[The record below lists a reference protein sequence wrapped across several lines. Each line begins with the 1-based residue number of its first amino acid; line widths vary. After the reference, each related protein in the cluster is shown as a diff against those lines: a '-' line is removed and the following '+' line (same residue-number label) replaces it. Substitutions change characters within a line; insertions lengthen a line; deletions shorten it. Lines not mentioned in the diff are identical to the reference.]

1 MTAVREID
9 QEDQLN
15 ELHSDKRRI
24 KDLTYRYDIPLR
36 INESLMQIISQCDA
50 DKKGYLSIDDL
61 QVAMVAIL
69 GYKSNKGEL
78 EKLLSPEFNFNGIS
92 LSACEDLLITKLQEY
107 NINEKIKDIFMS
119 FDAHCRGF
127 LTLSDLMSVFD
138 EVAPRISKATVTSI
152 FRNIDFDE
160 DGRVSYRDFEYM
172 MRLHFDSLQKN

>member
-1 MTAVREID
+1 
-9 QEDQLN
+9 
-15 ELHSDKRRI
+15 
-24 KDLTYRYDIPLR
+24 
-36 INESLMQIISQCDA
+36 MQIISQCDA

-69 GYKSNKGEL
+69 GYKSNKL
-78 EKLLSPEFNFNGIS
+78 VIRFNVALNNINITVCLLN
-92 LSACEDLLITKLQEY
+92 ACEDLLITKLQEY
-107 NINEKIKDIFMS
+107 DINEKIKDIFMS